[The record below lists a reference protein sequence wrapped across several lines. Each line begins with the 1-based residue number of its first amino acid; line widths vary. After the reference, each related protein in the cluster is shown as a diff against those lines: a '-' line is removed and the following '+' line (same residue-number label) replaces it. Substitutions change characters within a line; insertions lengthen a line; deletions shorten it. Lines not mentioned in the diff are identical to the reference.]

1 MMNFLRQRARKSKSA
16 IICHKMLLNW
26 RMRAKYAQGEIDESI
41 GSTHSWKSLD
51 ESLDYIDWQYSD
63 YLTYANLG
71 PTELAG
77 KKILEIG
84 FGDNVGVALR
94 FLADGAG
101 QVVCVDKFY
110 SRRDKDH
117 ERVIYQKLRERLT
130 AEQQVRYDSV
140 VDLSN
145 DIKLD
150 DQKLRC
156 VYGVE
161 LPEFAAGD
169 EIGSYDIV
177 VSRAVIEEIYDPA
190 PMFAACDRL
199 LKPGGLM
206 IHKID
211 LSDYG
216 MFSGAGMNPLTFLTI
231 SERIYRR
238 MASSSGIPNRK
249 LLGYY
254 RDLVRGMGYDVR
266 VFISNVIGI
275 GDIKPYKES
284 IAVNRDYSGV
294 ELAFVRGIR
303 PKLVAEYAKVP
314 DEELL
319 VSGIF
324 MVARKP
330 QSE

>member
-1 MMNFLRQRARKSKSA
+1 MY
-16 IICHKMLLNW
+16 LNW
-26 RMRAKYAQGEIDESI
+26 RMRAKYAHGEIDESI
-41 GSTHSWKSLD
+41 GSTHSWKSLE
-51 ESLDYIDWQYSD
+51 ESLAYIDWQYSD

-71 PTELAG
+71 PAELAD
-77 KKILEIG
+77 KKVLEIG
-84 FGDNVGVALR
+84 FGDNVGVALK

-110 SRRDKDH
+110 SCRDEDN
-117 ERVIYQKLRERLT
+117 ERVIYEKLRATLG
-130 AEQQVRYDSV
+130 AEQQRRFDSV

-145 DIKLD
+145 GIKID
-150 DQKLRC
+150 EQKLRR
-156 VYGVE
+156 VYGKE
-161 LPEFAAGD
+161 LPEFASGD
-169 EIGSYDIV
+169 ELGSYDII

-190 PMFAACDRL
+190 PLFAACDRL
-199 LKPGGLM
+199 LPPGGLM

-211 LSDYG
+211 LSDYH

-231 SERIYRR
+231 SEWIYRR

-254 RDLVRGMGYDVR
+254 RDLVRSMGYDVR
-266 VFISNVIGI
+266 VFASNIIGV
-275 GDIKPYKES
+275 GDIKPYKETIS
-284 IAVNRDYSGV
+284 VNEDYGDT
-294 ELAFVRGIR
+294 ELAFVKHIR
-303 PKLVAEYAKVP
+303 PKLSPEFAVLP

-330 QSE
+330 QS